1 MSHRREIHPHSNCY
15 DPFSQFIAHNY
26 NDWKTGKE
34 SNLIFEEGQKLSLSL
49 SHSTKIDEEEEGE
62 FYHFHT
68 GIENQKVKFTYNG
81 ENFLINIVIRTS
93 TLARQLREDRH
104 YVYFVINFE
113 NPVVF
118 DDLSKVA
125 KKWST
130 EYFDNM
136 VRKTNKILIFINEE
150 SWFRRLTKK
159 EKRSLATV
167 LLPEKDKNK
176 VVAKIKDFLKPE
188 TKELY
193 KRLGKNYK
201 LIVLL
206 HGLPGTGKTS
216 FIHAIA
222 SELGRDIAVYA
233 HDKKNGDTEF
243 TKLMRTVGK
252 KILCLEDMDCL
263 FNTRDTEDKHGIT
276 FSGILNAL
284 DGFLSPQD
292 EENYPFICFIT
303 TNFIERL
310 DKTLIR
316 PGRVDYFFEF
326 FEIVKAERRKMFINY
341 FGDELVDK
349 FEEEFSALRTKVT
362 PATLDMYLF
371 GYFSEPEE
379 AIANISEILKLKEIT
394 TYSGNKG
401 MYC

>member
-1 MSHRREIHPHSNCY
+1 MTHQREIHPNSNCF

-26 NDWKTGKE
+26 NNWKTGKE

-49 SHSTKIDEEEEGE
+49 SHSTKIDEEEDGE

-68 GIENQKVKFTYNG
+68 GIENKKVKFTYKG
-81 ENFLINIVIRTS
+81 ENFLVTVVIRTS
-93 TLARQLREDRH
+93 TLARQIREDKH

-113 NPVVF
+113 NPEVF

-136 VRKTNKILIFINEE
+136 VRKTSKILIFINEE
-150 SWFRRLTKK
+150 TWFRRLSKK
-159 EKRSLATV
+159 DKRSLDTV

-176 VVAKIKDFLKPE
+176 LVNKIKDFMKPE

-201 LIVLL
+201 MIVLL
-206 HGLPGTGKTS
+206 HGPPGTGKTS

-222 SELGRDIAVYA
+222 SELNRDIAVYTN
-233 HDKKNGDTEF
+233 DKKNGDTEF
-243 TKLMRTVGK
+243 AKVIRGVGK
-252 KILCLEDMDCL
+252 KILCLEDINFKKEND
-263 FNTRDTEDKHGIT
+263 DKQGIT
-276 FSGILNAL
+276 FSGILNSL
-284 DGFLSPQD
+284 DGFLSPQE

-303 TNFIERL
+303 TNFIESL

-326 FEIVKAERRKMFINY
+326 LEIRKEERRKMFINY

-371 GYFSEPEE
+371 GYFRDPEE

-394 TYSGNKG
+394 TSSGNKG

>member
-1 MSHRREIHPHSNCY
+1 MLHSREIHPDSNCY
-15 DPFSQFIAHNY
+15 NPFSQFVAHNY
-26 NDWKTGKE
+26 IGSKTGKE
-34 SNLIFEEGQKLSLSL
+34 SFLSFPEDQQLSLSL
-49 SHSTKIDEEEEGE
+49 AHSTKIDEEDEGE
-62 FYHFHT
+62 FYHFAT
-68 GIENQKVKFTYNG
+68 GIENEEVHFTYKEELFKVK
-81 ENFLINIVIRTS
+81 VVVRTS
-93 TLARQLREDRH
+93 TLARQLRDDKH
-104 YVYFVINFE
+104 YVYFVITFN
-113 NPVVF
+113 NPEVF

-159 EKRSLATV
+159 EKRSLDTV

-176 VVAKIKDFLKPE
+176 LVTKIKDFLKPE
-188 TKELY
+188 TRELY

-276 FSGILNAL
+276 FSGIINAL
-284 DGFLSPQD
+284 DGFLSPQED
-292 EENYPFICFIT
+292 DNYPFICFIT

-316 PGRVDYFFEF
+316 PGRVDYFLEF
-326 FEIVKAERRKMFINY
+326 FEIKKEERRKMFINY
-341 FGDELVDK
+341 FGEDLADD
-349 FEEEFSALRTKVT
+349 FEEKFSALRTKVT

-371 GYFSEPEE
+371 GHIGDAE
-379 AIANISEILKLKEIT
+379 AAVDNIADIKKLKEIT
-394 TYSGNKG
+394 TSSGNRG
-401 MYC
+401 MFS

>member
-1 MSHRREIHPHSNCY
+1 MAHSREIHPDSNCY
-15 DPFSQFIAHNY
+15 NPFSQFLAHNY
-26 NDWKTGKE
+26 NYCKTGKGSVLTFPE
-34 SNLIFEEGQKLSLSL
+34 NQELSLSL
-49 SHSTKIDEEEEGE
+49 AHSTKIDEDEDGE
-62 FYHFHT
+62 FYHFAT
-68 GIENQKVKFTYNG
+68 GIENEKVEFTYKKESFNVK
-81 ENFLINIVIRTS
+81 IVVRTS
-93 TLARQLREDRH
+93 TLARQLRDDKH
-104 YVYFVINFE
+104 YIYFVVTFDNSEI
-113 NPVVF
+113 F

-136 VRKTNKILIFINEE
+136 VRKTNKILIFINDEC
-150 SWFRRLTKK
+150 WFRRLTKK
-159 EKRSLATV
+159 EKRNLDTV

-176 VVAKIKDFLKPE
+176 LVNKIKDFLKPE

-201 LIVLL
+201 MIVLL

-222 SELGRDIAVYA
+222 SELNRDIAVYT

-263 FNTRDTEDKHGIT
+263 FNTRETEDKQGIT
-276 FSGILNAL
+276 FSGILNSL
-284 DGFLSPQD
+284 DGFLSPQE

-303 TNFIERL
+303 TNCIDKL

-316 PGRVDYFFEF
+316 PGRVDHFFEF
-326 FEIVKAERRKMFINY
+326 FEIRKAERRKMFINY
-341 FGDELVDK
+341 FGEDFADK

-371 GYFSEPEE
+371 GYFGNPEE

-394 TYSGNKG
+394 TSSGNKG
-401 MYC
+401 MFS

>member
-1 MSHRREIHPHSNCY
+1 MLHSREIHPDSNCY
-15 DPFSQFIAHNY
+15 NPFSQFLAHNY

-34 SNLIFEEGQKLSLSL
+34 SVLAFPEDQKLSLSL
-49 SHSTKIDEEEEGE
+49 AHSTKIDEEDEGE
-62 FYHFHT
+62 FYHFAT
-68 GIENQKVKFTYNG
+68 GIENEKVEFTYKGETFKVKIDVRN
-81 ENFLINIVIRTS
+81 L
-93 TLARQLREDRH
+93 TLARQLRDDKH
-104 YVYFVINFE
+104 YVYFV
-113 NPVVF
+113 VTF
-118 DDLSKVA
+118 DNSDTFQDLSKVA

-136 VRKTNKILIFINEE
+136 VRKTNKILIFINDE

-159 EKRSLATV
+159 EKRSLDTV

-176 VVAKIKDFLKPE
+176 LVTKIKDFLKPE
-188 TKELY
+188 TRELY

-276 FSGILNAL
+276 FSGIINAL
-284 DGFLSPQD
+284 DGFLSPQED
-292 EENYPFICFIT
+292 DNYPFICFIT

-316 PGRVDYFFEF
+316 PGRVDYFLEF
-326 FEIVKAERRKMFINY
+326 FEIKKAERRKMFINY
-341 FGDELVDK
+341 FGEDLADD
-349 FEEEFSALRTKVT
+349 FEEKFSALRTKVT

-371 GYFSEPEE
+371 GHIGDAE
-379 AIANISEILKLKEIT
+379 AAIENISDIKKLKEIT
-394 TYSGNKG
+394 TSSGNGG
-401 MYC
+401 MFS

>member
-1 MSHRREIHPHSNCY
+1 MTHQREIHPNSNCF

-26 NDWKTGKE
+26 NNWKTGKE

-49 SHSTKIDEEEEGE
+49 SHSTKIDEEEDGE

-68 GIENQKVKFTYNG
+68 GIENKKVKFTYKG
-81 ENFLINIVIRTS
+81 ENFLVTVVIRTS
-93 TLARQLREDRH
+93 TLARQIREDKH

-113 NPVVF
+113 NPEVF

-150 SWFRRLTKK
+150 TWFRRLSKK
-159 EKRSLATV
+159 DKRSLDTV

-176 VVAKIKDFLKPE
+176 LVNKIKDFMKPE

-201 LIVLL
+201 MIVLL
-206 HGLPGTGKTS
+206 HGPPGTGKTS

-222 SELGRDIAVYA
+222 SELNRDIAVYTN
-233 HDKKNGDTEF
+233 DKKNGDTEF
-243 TKLMRTVGK
+243 AKVIRGVGK
-252 KILCLEDMDCL
+252 KILCLEDINFKKEND
-263 FNTRDTEDKHGIT
+263 DKQGIT
-276 FSGILNAL
+276 FSGILNSL
-284 DGFLSPQD
+284 DGFLSPQE

-303 TNFIERL
+303 TNFIESL

-326 FEIVKAERRKMFINY
+326 LEIRKEERRKMFINY

-371 GYFSEPEE
+371 GYFRDPEE

-394 TYSGNKG
+394 TSSGNKG